1 MLSEEILSDIK
12 RMKEKFTPDRIGSG
26 EFVQN
31 LIENN
36 DS

>member
-1 MLSEEILSDIK
+1 MFSEEILSDIE
-12 RMKEKFTPDRIGSG
+12 RTEEKFIPDRIGSG

-31 LIENN
+31 LIKYN